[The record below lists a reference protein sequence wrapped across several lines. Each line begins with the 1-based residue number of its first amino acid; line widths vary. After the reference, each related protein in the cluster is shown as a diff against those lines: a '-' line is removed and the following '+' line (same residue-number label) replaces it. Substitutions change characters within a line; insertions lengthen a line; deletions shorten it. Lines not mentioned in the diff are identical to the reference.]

1 MRQGETESLRAFL
14 KRLNHVLLEVP
25 TTTLEV
31 IINALTNG
39 LRDGDLFSS
48 LAKKH
53 VATLND
59 LLRRAE
65 KCITLEEVRKAK
77 KIESKPSSSE
87 KEKFPEVKSPDP
99 EPIWGIFHRK
109 FEKYTPL
116 KLHPA
121 EVLQVAVDHPE
132 ITKIIR
138 KFNHYTSK
146 LVLLT

>member
-14 KRLNHVLLEVP
+14 KQFNQVLLEVS
-25 TTTLEV
+25 TTTPEV
-31 IINALTNG
+31 IINVLTNG

-59 LLRRAE
+59 LHRKAE

-77 KIESKPSSSE
+77 KIESKPLASE
-87 KEKFPEVKSPDP
+87 KKKVREVKSPDP

-116 KLHPA
+116 KLHPT
-121 EVLQVAVDHPE
+121 EVLQVVVDHPE
-132 ITKIIR
+132 M
-138 KFNHYTSK
+138 KFPYS
-146 LVLLT
+146 